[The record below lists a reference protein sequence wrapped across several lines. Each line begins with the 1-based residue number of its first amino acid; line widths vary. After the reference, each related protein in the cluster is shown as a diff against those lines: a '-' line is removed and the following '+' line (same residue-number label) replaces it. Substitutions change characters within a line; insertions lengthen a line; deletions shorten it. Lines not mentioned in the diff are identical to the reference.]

1 MASTSNEQARGTA
14 AFLKRYADWI
24 IGMGVL
30 GVIVTLVSPIPP
42 ALLDILLAV
51 NIATSVLLLLLTM
64 NTRSAADLSVFPTF
78 LLFATL
84 FRLGLNVA
92 STRLILSGGD
102 AGAIIKAFGDYVCGD
117 NLTVGIIVFLIL
129 VIIQF
134 VVITKGSGRISEVS
148 ARFVLDAMPGK
159 QMAIDADLN
168 SGLIDADTAR
178 KRREKVA
185 TEAEF
190 YGAMDGASKFVRGD
204 AIAGLIIT
212 ALNLVGGI
220 TLGALGGMDI
230 ADAGERYSM
239 LTIGD
244 GLVSQI
250 PALLISTAS
259 GVLVTKA
266 SDDSSLG
273 TQMLGQSLGRPRAT
287 LIAAG
292 MIFALGLLPGMPKL
306 PFFILASVLLI
317 LWRATRN
324 QQASDEK
331 AAEAASAAAASAPEV
346 PAAEKENEAALE
358 LLKVDRVALE
368 IGYRLIPLVQDPRGQ
383 GILDH
388 ISQLRRRFA
397 SREGVVLPPVRIKDN
412 IKIAPNAY
420 RILVGGQEVARGEI
434 EPGQHMAMDSGAV
447 AGKIAGTPTKDPAFG
462 LPALWIADAAKDEAE
477 LLGYTVVDPVSV
489 LVTHLSEVLRTSLG
503 DILTRDD
510 VKELVENAKK
520 ITPAVVEELVPA
532 KIGYGEVQAVLRNL
546 LRESVSVRNV
556 PLILEVIADHVSRT
570 KDPDTLAEL
579 ARQRLGRALCE
590 AHADRAGT
598 LHAVTLDP
606 RIESRLAAAVGTG
619 SADPESPGVNPAYL
633 QRLVEKIG
641 EQIAGATRGGS
652 DVVLLAR
659 SNVRRFLGELVRA
672 SLPKVSVLSYQE
684 VVPARSVQTVAVVR
698 LEE

>member
-1 MASTSNEQARGTA
+1 MNDATLERARGTA
-14 AFLKRYADWI
+14 AFLRRYADWI
-24 IGMGVL
+24 IGIGVL
-30 GVIVTLVSPIPP
+30 GLVMTLVTPLPP
-42 ALLDILLAV
+42 AFLDILLAI
-51 NIATSVLLLLLTM
+51 NIATSLLLLLLTM
-64 NTRSAADLSVFPTF
+64 NTRSAADLSAFPSL

-92 STRLILSGGD
+92 STRLILSGGE
-102 AGAIIKAFGDYVCGD
+102 AGAIITAFGDYVCGD
-117 NLTVGIIVFLIL
+117 NLAVGIVVFLIL

-168 SGLIDADTAR
+168 SGLIDADEAR
-178 KRREKVA
+178 RRRERIA
-185 TEAEF
+185 SEAEF

-220 TLGALGGMDI
+220 ALGSFAGMSI
-230 ADAGERYSM
+230 GDAAERYSL

-273 TQMLGQSLGRPRAT
+273 VQVLTQVTGRPRAT

-292 MIFALGLLPGMPKL
+292 MLFAIGLVPGLPKL
-306 PFFILASVLLI
+306 PFFLLATLLVI
-317 LWRATRN
+317 GWRATRGSEEA
-324 QQASDEK
+324 QAQE
-331 AAEAASAAAASAPEV
+331 EAARTAV
-346 PAAEKENEAALE
+346 PAKAEPSAAEKESEATLE
-358 LLKVDRVALE
+358 SLKIDRVALE

-397 SREGVVLPPVRIKDN
+397 SREGLVLPPVRIKDN
-412 IKIAPNAY
+412 IKLAPNAY

-434 EPGQHMAMDSGAV
+434 EPGQHLAMDSGAV
-447 AGKIAGTPTKDPAFG
+447 AGKISGTPTVDPAFG
-462 LPALWIADAAKDEAE
+462 LPALWIPEATKDEAE
-477 LLGYTVVDPVSV
+477 ILGYTVIDPVSV
-489 LVTHLSEVLRTSLG
+489 LVTHLSEVLRSALG

-520 ITPAVVEELVPA
+520 ISPAVVEELVPA
-532 KIGYGEVQAVLRNL
+532 KIGYGEVQAVMRNL
-546 LRESVSVRNV
+546 LREGVSIRNV
-556 PLILEVIADHVSRT
+556 PLILEVIADHVART
-570 KDPDTLAEL
+570 KDTDTLAEL
-579 ARQRLGRALCE
+579 VRQRLGRALCE
-590 AHADRAGT
+590 SHADRNGT
-598 LHAVTLDP
+598 VHAVTLDP
-606 RIESRLAAAVGTG
+606 GIEQRLAAAVGG
-619 SADPESPGVNPAYL
+619 STDPESPGVNPAYL
-633 QRLVEKIG
+633 QRLVERIG
-641 EQIAGATRGGS
+641 ESIASATRGGA

-684 VVPARSVQTVAVVR
+684 VVPAKSVQTIGVVR
-698 LEE
+698 FEE

>member
-1 MASTSNEQARGTA
+1 MNDATLERARGTA
-14 AFLKRYADWI
+14 AFLRRYADWI
-24 IGMGVL
+24 IGIGVL
-30 GVIVTLVSPIPP
+30 GLVMTLVTPLPP
-42 ALLDILLAV
+42 AFLDILLAI
-51 NIATSVLLLLLTM
+51 NIATSLLLLLLTM
-64 NTRSAADLSVFPTF
+64 NTRSAADLSAFPSL

-92 STRLILSGGD
+92 STRLILSGGE
-102 AGAIIKAFGDYVCGD
+102 AGAIITAFGDYVCGD
-117 NLTVGIIVFLIL
+117 NLAVGIVVFLIL

-168 SGLIDADTAR
+168 SGLIDADEAR
-178 KRREKVA
+178 RRRERIA
-185 TEAEF
+185 SEAEF

-220 TLGALGGMDI
+220 ALGSFAGMSI
-230 ADAGERYSM
+230 GDAAERYSL

-266 SDDSSLG
+266 SDDTSLG
-273 TQMLGQSLGRPRAT
+273 VQVLTQVTGRPRAT

-292 MIFALGLLPGMPKL
+292 MLFAIGLVPGLPKI
-306 PFFILASVLLI
+306 PFFLLASLLVI
-317 LWRATRN
+317 GWRATRGSEEA
-324 QQASDEK
+324 QAQE
-331 AAEAASAAAASAPEV
+331 EAARTAA
-346 PAAEKENEAALE
+346 PAKAEPSVAEKESEATLE
-358 LLKVDRVALE
+358 SLKIDRVALE

-397 SREGVVLPPVRIKDN
+397 SREGLVLPPVRIKDN
-412 IKIAPNAY
+412 IKLAPNAY

-434 EPGQHMAMDSGAV
+434 EPGQHLAMDSGAV
-447 AGKIAGTPTKDPAFG
+447 AGKIVGTPTVDPAFG
-462 LPALWIADAAKDEAE
+462 LPALWIPEASKDEAE
-477 LLGYTVVDPVSV
+477 ILGYTVIDPVSV
-489 LVTHLSEVLRTSLG
+489 LVTHLSEVLRSSLG

-520 ITPAVVEELVPA
+520 VSPAVVEELVPA

-546 LRESVSVRNV
+546 LREGVSIRNV
-556 PLILEVIADHVSRT
+556 PLILEVIADHVVRT

-579 ARQRLGRALCE
+579 VRQRLGRALCE
-590 AHADRAGT
+590 SHADRNGT
-598 LHAVTLDP
+598 VHAVTLDP
-606 RIESRLAAAVGTG
+606 GIEQRLANAVGG

-633 QRLVEKIG
+633 QRLVERIG
-641 EQIAGATRGGS
+641 ESVAAATRGGA

-684 VVPARSVQTVAVVR
+684 VVPAKSVQTIGVVR
-698 LEE
+698 FEE

>member
-1 MASTSNEQARGTA
+1 
-14 AFLKRYADWI
+14 
-24 IGMGVL
+24 
-30 GVIVTLVSPIPP
+30 
-42 ALLDILLAV
+42 
-51 NIATSVLLLLLTM
+51 VLLLLLTM

-520 ITPAVVEELVPA
+520 VTPAVVEELVPA

-698 LEE
+698 LED

>member
-1 MASTSNEQARGTA
+1 MNDATLERARGTA
-14 AFLKRYADWI
+14 AFLRRYADWI
-24 IGMGVL
+24 IGIGVL
-30 GVIVTLVSPIPP
+30 GLVMTLVTPLPP
-42 ALLDILLAV
+42 AFLDILLAI
-51 NIATSVLLLLLTM
+51 NIATSLLLLLLTM
-64 NTRSAADLSVFPTF
+64 NTRSAADLSAFPSL

-92 STRLILSGGD
+92 STRLILSGGE
-102 AGAIIKAFGDYVCGD
+102 AGAIITAFGDYVCGD
-117 NLTVGIIVFLIL
+117 NLAVGIVVFLIL

-168 SGLIDADTAR
+168 SGLIDADEAR
-178 KRREKVA
+178 RRRERIA
-185 TEAEF
+185 SEAEF

-220 TLGALGGMDI
+220 ALGSFAGMSI
-230 ADAGERYSM
+230 GDAAERYSL

-266 SDDSSLG
+266 SDDTSLG
-273 TQMLGQSLGRPRAT
+273 VQVLTQVTGRPRAT

-292 MIFALGLLPGMPKL
+292 MLFAIGLVPGLPKI
-306 PFFILASVLLI
+306 PFFLLASLLVI
-317 LWRATRN
+317 GWRATRGSEEA
-324 QQASDEK
+324 QAQE
-331 AAEAASAAAASAPEV
+331 EAARTAAPAKAEPS
-346 PAAEKENEAALE
+346 AAEKESEATLE
-358 LLKVDRVALE
+358 SLKIDRVALE

-397 SREGVVLPPVRIKDN
+397 SREGLVLPPVRIKDN
-412 IKIAPNAY
+412 IKLAPNAY

-434 EPGQHMAMDSGAV
+434 EPGQHLAMDSGAV
-447 AGKIAGTPTKDPAFG
+447 AGKIVGTPTVDPAFG
-462 LPALWIADAAKDEAE
+462 LPALWIPEASKDEAE
-477 LLGYTVVDPVSV
+477 ILGYTVIDPVSV
-489 LVTHLSEVLRTSLG
+489 LVTHLSEVLRSSLG

-520 ITPAVVEELVPA
+520 VSPAVVEELVPA

-546 LRESVSVRNV
+546 LREGVSIRNV
-556 PLILEVIADHVSRT
+556 PLILEVIADHVVRT

-579 ARQRLGRALCE
+579 VRQRLGRALCE
-590 AHADRAGT
+590 SHADRNGT
-598 LHAVTLDP
+598 VHAVTLDP
-606 RIESRLAAAVGTG
+606 GIEQRLANAVGG

-633 QRLVEKIG
+633 QRLVERIG
-641 EQIAGATRGGS
+641 ESVAAATRGGA

-684 VVPARSVQTVAVVR
+684 VVPAKSVQTIGVVR
-698 LEE
+698 FEE